1 MSRMTDDELIE
12 ELKARFDS
20 TKQALHDVK
29 MVTKKLEVVNKKLEA
44 SEKVKSNFVSHMKN
58 EINNPLT
65 SILGLSQQLMTMG
78 TPTQEIVAS
87 VSSMIHSEA
96 FNLDFQLR
104 NIFAAAELESGDTE
118 IHVSVVDV
126 DTVIMETVD
135 SFEHVILLKR
145 LSVGYGRKSQFE
157 ANERLYFK
165 TDAEKL
171 QLLFANLFSNAIEF
185 NKDDGK
191 VYIDVR
197 LQDNRLLLSVTDTGV
212 GVDKSQ
218 LSRIFDRFV
227 QLEAGV
233 TKTHKGHGLG
243 LSITKAIVDMLE
255 GSISVNNVTFGEDAM
270 PMEKR
275 PGKAQ
280 RSGCTFTIA
289 IPEVE
294 MDVDA
299 DAFSVDGNEFFFDD
313 EKVEAF

>member
-29 MVTKKLEVVNKKLEA
+29 MVTKKLELVNKKLEA
-44 SEKVKSNFVSHMKN
+44 SERVKSNFVSHMKN

-65 SILGLSQQLMTMG
+65 SILGLSQQLMVMESP
-78 TPTQEIVAS
+78 TPEVVTS
-87 VSSMIHSEA
+87 VGNMIHSEA

-126 DTVIMETVD
+126 DTVVMETVD
-135 SFEHVILLKR
+135 SFEHVILQKR
-145 LSVGYGRKSQFE
+145 LSVGYNRKPQFD
-157 ANERLYFK
+157 ARDHLYFK
-165 TDAEKL
+165 TDAGKL
-171 QLLFANLFSNAIEF
+171 QLVFANLFSNAIEF
-185 NKDDGK
+185 NRDDGK

-197 LQDNRLLLSVTDTGV
+197 VQDNRLLLSVTDTGV
-212 GVDKSQ
+212 GIDRSQ
-218 LSRIFDRFV
+218 LNRVFDRFV
-227 QLEAGV
+227 QLESGV

-255 GSISVNNVTFGEDAM
+255 GSISVNNTTFSEEGAVDGEG
-270 PMEKR
+270 
-275 PGKAQ
+275 GKGG

-299 DAFSVDGNEFFFDD
+299 AAFSVDGNEFFFGD

>member
-1 MSRMTDDELIE
+1 MTDDELIE

-44 SEKVKSNFVSHMKN
+44 SERVKSNFVSHMKN

-65 SILGLSQQLMTMG
+65 SILGLSQQLMTMEE
-78 TPTQEIVAS
+78 PNREIVAS
-87 VSSMIHSEA
+87 VSTMIHSEA

-118 IHVSVVDV
+118 IHVNVVDV
-126 DTVIMETVD
+126 DTVVMETVD
-135 SFEHVILLKR
+135 SFEHVILQKR
-145 LSVGYGRKSQFE
+145 LSVGYNRKAQFDAKE
-157 ANERLYFK
+157 HLFFK

-171 QLLFANLFSNAIEF
+171 QLVFANLFSNAIEF
-185 NKDDGK
+185 NKDDGRI
-191 VYIDVR
+191 YIDLR
-197 LQDNRLLLSVTDTGV
+197 IQDNRLLLSVTDTGV

-218 LSRIFDRFV
+218 ISRIFDRFV
-227 QLEAGV
+227 QLESGT
-233 TKTHKGHGLG
+233 TKTHRGHGLG

-255 GSISVNNVTFGEDAM
+255 GSISVNNTTFGADTTTVVEN
-270 PMEKR
+270 KS
-275 PGKAQ
+275 GKVQ

-299 DAFSVDGNEFFFDD
+299 AAFSVDGNEFFFDD
-313 EKVEAF
+313 EKIEAF

>member
-1 MSRMTDDELIE
+1 
-12 ELKARFDS
+12 
-20 TKQALHDVK
+20 
-29 MVTKKLEVVNKKLEA
+29 
-44 SEKVKSNFVSHMKN
+44 VSHMKN

-65 SILGLSQQLMTMG
+65 SILGLSQQLMAME
-78 TPTQEIVAS
+78 TPTHEIVSS

-118 IHVSVVDV
+118 IHVSVVDI

-145 LSVGYGRKSQFE
+145 LSVGYNRKAQFD
-157 ANERLYFK
+157 ANEHLLFK

-171 QLLFANLFSNAIEF
+171 QLVFANLFSNAIEF
-185 NKDDGK
+185 NREDGR
-191 VYIDVR
+191 VHIDLHVR
-197 LQDNRLLLSVTDTGV
+197 DGRLLLSVTDTGI
-212 GVDKSQ
+212 GVDKTQ
-218 LSRIFDRFV
+218 LNRIFDRFV
-227 QLEAGV
+227 QLESGV

-243 LSITKAIVDMLE
+243 LSITKAIIDMLE
-255 GSISVNNVTFGEDAM
+255 GSISVNNITFSDDDPSTLENRSV
-270 PMEKR
+270 R
-275 PGKAQ
+275 PLK
-280 RSGCTFTIA
+280 SGCIFTIA